1 MTGYL
6 HLTIAILAEV
16 FATSLLKATED
27 FTKLWPSIAV
37 VVGYGVA
44 FYFLT
49 LALRHIP
56 IGIAYAVWAGAGIV
70 LIALIGAVA
79 YKQIPDPAAVIGMAL
94 IVAGIVVIH
103 LFSKTGAH

>member
-27 FTKLWPSIAV
+27 FTKFWPSVAV

-70 LIALIGAVA
+70 LIAVIGAVV
-79 YKQIPDPAAVIGMAL
+79 YKQVPDLAAVIGMAL

>member
-1 MTGYL
+1 MGYL
-6 HLTIAILAEV
+6 HLTIAIIAEV

-56 IGIAYAVWAGAGIV
+56 IGIAYAIWAGAGIV
-70 LIALIGAVA
+70 LIAVIGAVV
-79 YKQIPDPAAVIGMAL
+79 YKQVPDLPAVIGMGL
-94 IVAGIVVIH
+94 IIVGIAVVH
-103 LFSKTGAH
+103 LFSKSGVH

>member
-1 MTGYL
+1 MGYL

-56 IGIAYAVWAGAGIV
+56 IGIAYAIWAGAGIV
-70 LIALIGAVA
+70 LIAVIGAVV
-79 YKQIPDPAAVIGMAL
+79 YKQVPDLPAVIGMGL
-94 IVAGIVVIH
+94 IIVGIAVVH
-103 LFSKTGAH
+103 LFSKSGVH